1 VTDVTRTG
9 AVLDR
14 LRADRALTVVRAE
27 RIPDAVQLCQALAA
41 GGLGLVELTFT
52 TPDVLAHVGKVAAA
66 GLPIGVGTVLTA
78 EQARG
83 AVDAGAAFLVTPGLR
98 PAVAEV
104 AVTAGIPVFL
114 GAFTPTEV
122 ATALDLGAAA
132 VKIFP
137 AGRLGPKYLSDLHG
151 PYPGVD
157 LLPSGGVSADNAAD
171 YLAAGALAVC
181 AGTSVVP
188 PAAVAAG
195 AWSEITDRAR
205 TFAAALH
212 AGGKR

>member
-1 VTDVTRTG
+1 VTERID
-9 AVLDR
+9 LLER
-14 LRADRALTVVRAE
+14 LRADRALTVVRAD
-27 RIPDAVQLCQALAA
+27 RIPDAVELCQALAA

-52 TPDVLAHVGKVAAA
+52 TPEVLSHVGKAAAA

-78 EQARG
+78 DQARG
-83 AVDAGAAFLVTPGLR
+83 ALDAGARFLVTPGLR

-104 AVTAGIPVFL
+104 ATAAGVPVFL
-114 GAFTPTEV
+114 GAFTPSEV
-122 ATALDLGAAA
+122 ADAVDMGAAA

-195 AWSEITDRAR
+195 AWTEITERAR
-205 TFAAALH
+205 AFAAALDH
-212 AGGKR
+212 GGER

>member
-1 VTDVTRTG
+1 VTEQTTDRL
-9 AVLDR
+9 LDR

-27 RIPDAVQLCQALAA
+27 RIPDAVELCEALAA

-52 TPDVLAHVGKVAAA
+52 TPDALGHVGKAAAA
-66 GLPIGVGTVLTA
+66 GLPIGVGTVMTA
-78 EQARG
+78 DQARG
-83 AVDAGAAFLVTPGLR
+83 AVDAGATFLVTPGLR
-98 PAVAEV
+98 PGVARV
-104 AVTAGIPVFL
+104 ATDAGIPVFL

-122 ATALDLGAAA
+122 AEAVDLGAAA

-151 PYPGVD
+151 PYPDVE
-157 LLPSGGVSADNAAD
+157 LLPSGGVSAENAAD

-205 TFAAALH
+205 TFAAAL
-212 AGGKR
+212 RTPEEQ